1 MGYHSD
7 TDRLDARRDVA
18 ASLVTDTIV
27 HAVGHHL
34 QTGRDVAALQTQTQ
48 CSDDDIRHQY
58 KQTNTRRDK
67 AALLHIDTAMNE
79 VEYQLHTDR
88 MISIEQR
95 FRIEDLLERE
105 LHRELH
111 SCRGVLP
118 DRVARP
124 EGGCHRQSESSTEQA

>member
-1 MGYHSD
+1 MPWGITYRQTECPPGCASITRHRHSCD
-7 TDRLDARRDVA
+7 D
-18 ASLVTDTIV
+18 
-27 HAVGHHL
+27 GKC
-34 QTGRDVAALQTQTQ
+34 GRDGAALIHT
-48 CSDDDIRHQY
+48 
-58 KQTNTRRDK
+58 
-67 AALLHIDTAMNE
+67 DTAMNE

-95 FRIEDLLERE
+95 FRIEDLLDRE